1 LGEDRIMR
9 LYVAFRI
16 LRRTFKMAVKILFV
30 CHGNIYN
37 ISGNPHG
44 MGLYGNS
51 IEKLLL
57 FYYSTTIYSG

>member
-1 LGEDRIMR
+1 
-9 LYVAFRI
+9 
-16 LRRTFKMAVKILFV
+16 MAVKILFV

-57 FYYSTTIYSG
+57 FYYSNTIYSG